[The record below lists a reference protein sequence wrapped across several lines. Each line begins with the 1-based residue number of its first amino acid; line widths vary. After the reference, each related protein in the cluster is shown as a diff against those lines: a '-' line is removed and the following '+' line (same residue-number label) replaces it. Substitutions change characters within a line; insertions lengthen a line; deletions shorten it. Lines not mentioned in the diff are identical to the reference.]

1 MKQCPTFLV
10 YNEVHYHIPSVVTFS
25 NGKINKQ
32 PKMTDTSSGD
42 RFWDRD
48 YIIRE
53 REGRKELVRKNILHR
68 LFCISYLY
76 YVILPKNIAGRGII
90 EQLFPLSKTDMNG

>member
-25 NGKINKQ
+25 NGEINEES
-32 PKMTDTSSGD
+32 KMTDAPSED
-42 RFWDRD
+42 RSRERD

-53 REGRKELVRKNILHR
+53 RERTGGCYAYKKLSRELAL
-68 LFCISYLY
+68 
-76 YVILPKNIAGRGII
+76 
-90 EQLFPLSKTDMNG
+90 